1 MVDKKDKTRNAR
13 GRALRVYTLDDG
25 TKWTV
30 YQASNKL
37 NAKWKRKD
45 TSIPMMRGR
54 LNKSTKPEIIFS
66 RPITTRPR
74 TILTK
79 SEEDTA
85 REMMNLALKSI

>member
-1 MVDKKDKTRNAR
+1 MVSNKALTRDAR

-25 TKWTV
+25 TQWTV
-30 YQASNKL
+30 VQASNKL

-45 TSIPMMRGR
+45 TSIHMMRGR
-54 LNKSTKPEIIFS
+54 LNKSSNPEVVFAKPNK
-66 RPITTRPR
+66 TRPR

-85 REMMNLALKSI
+85 REMMNLALKNI

>member
-1 MVDKKDKTRNAR
+1 VVDKKPITRNAR

-54 LNKSTKPEIIFS
+54 LNKSSNPEVIFAKPIKTK
-66 RPITTRPR
+66 PR

-79 SEEDTA
+79 TEEDTA

>member
-1 MVDKKDKTRNAR
+1 MVSKKATTRNAR

-25 TKWTV
+25 TQWTIE
-30 YQASNKL
+30 QAQNKM

-45 TSIPMMRGR
+45 ITTHMMRGR
-54 LNKSTKPEIIFS
+54 LNKSTNPEIIFS

>member
-1 MVDKKDKTRNAR
+1 VVDKKAITRDAR

-30 YQASNKL
+30 KQASNKL

-54 LNKSTKPEIIFS
+54 LNKSSNPEVIFGKPHITKP
-66 RPITTRPR
+66 R
-74 TILTK
+74 TVLTK
-79 SEEDTA
+79 TEEDTA
-85 REMMNLALKSI
+85 REMMNLALKNI

>member
-1 MVDKKDKTRNAR
+1 MGSKTALTRDAR

-25 TKWTV
+25 TQWTV
-30 YQASNKL
+30 EQASNKL

-45 TSIPMMRGR
+45 TSIHMMRGR
-54 LNKSTKPEIIFS
+54 LNKSSNPEVVFAKPNK
-66 RPITTRPR
+66 TRPR

-79 SEEDTA
+79 TEEDTA

>member
-1 MVDKKDKTRNAR
+1 VVSNKALTRDAR

-25 TKWTV
+25 TQWTV
-30 YQASNKL
+30 VQASNKL

-54 LNKSTKPEIIFS
+54 LNKSSNPEVIFAKPIKTK
-66 RPITTRPR
+66 PR

-79 SEEDTA
+79 TEEDIA

>member
-13 GRALRVYTLDDG
+13 GRALRVYTLDGG

-54 LNKSTKPEIIFS
+54 LNKSSNPEVIFAKPIKTKPG
-66 RPITTRPR
+66 TLLNKT
-74 TILTK
+74 
-79 SEEDTA
+79 EEDTS